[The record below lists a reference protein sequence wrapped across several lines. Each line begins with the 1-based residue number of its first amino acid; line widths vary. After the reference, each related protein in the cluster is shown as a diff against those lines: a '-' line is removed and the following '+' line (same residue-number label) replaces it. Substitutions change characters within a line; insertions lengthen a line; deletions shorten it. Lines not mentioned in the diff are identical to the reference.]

1 MLSEGFHLLDD
12 NVVCAA
18 DDTETLALDDTGG
31 AGANDG
37 LVGLDGYA
45 EDTGVVAGSG
55 LLVYG
60 LWGLIETKDFGDAY
74 YETEAEGAFGS

>member
-18 DDTETLALDDTGG
+18 DDTETLALDDTGA

-45 EDTGVVAGSG
+45 EGTGVVAERS
-55 LLVYG
+55 VSMDF
-60 LWGLIETKDFGDAY
+60 WGLIERNRLGGLEVRTI
-74 YETEAEGAFGS
+74 

>member
-1 MLSEGFHLLDD
+1 MNILLDD
-12 NVVCAA
+12 DVVRAA

-45 EDTGVVAGSG
+45 EGTGLVTGSG
-55 LLVYG
+55 QLV
-60 LWGLIETKDFGDAY
+60 WTSEID
-74 YETEAEGAFGS
+74 